1 MFQDISIEPIEITL
15 EQLRELQNKQHLT
28 LIDVRSPDEYADST
42 IPSSINIAIFDN
54 EERKRIG
61 TLYKQESAQAATEK
75 GFEIFSAKL
84 PELVKQYEQF
94 PHEKVV
100 FCWRGGMRSKASAT
114 MLSLMGIK
122 CYRLKG
128 GYRAYR
134 RWVVEQLEYYEFKPK
149 CIVLNGLT
157 GSGKTRIL
165 HCLTEQGYPVL
176 DFEGMAQHRGSVFGQ
191 IGLKPNNQKTFD
203 AELFEKLIQYKE
215 TPFVLVEAES
225 KRIGKILIPNFLTN
239 AKEVG
244 VVIFLDMPVAERV
257 RNLIEDYRPN
267 DHKEEFIESFLRIKS
282 KIHTP
287 VAASIEKYL
296 REGQFVEAFTL
307 LLEYYYDPRY
317 EHAADIY
324 PVEFIVR
331 KVENI
336 KEGVEAV
343 KQEIEK
349 FNLK

>member
-1 MFQDISIEPIEITL
+1 M
-15 EQLRELQNKQHLT
+15 QNKQQMT

-42 IPSSINIAIFDN
+42 IPNSLNISIFDN
-54 EERKRIG
+54 EERKLIG
-61 TLYKQESAQAATEK
+61 TLYKQVSAQVATEK
-75 GFEIFSAKL
+75 GFEIFSSKL
-84 PELVKQYEQF
+84 PELVKQYEHIK
-94 PHEKVV
+94 HEIVV

-165 HCLTEQGYPVL
+165 HSLTQQGYPVL
-176 DFEGMAQHRGSVFGQ
+176 DFEDMAQHRGSVFGQ

-203 AELFEKLIQYKE
+203 SELFEKLIKYND
-215 TPFVLVEAES
+215 TPYVIVEAES
-225 KRIGKILIPNFLTN
+225 KRIGKVLIPNFLTN
-239 AKEVG
+239 AKEDG
-244 VVIFLDMPVAERV
+244 VVIFLDIPIEERV
-257 RNLIEDYRPN
+257 RNIIEDYCPN

-287 VAASIEKYL
+287 IATIIEKHL
-296 REGQFVEAFTL
+296 LGGQFVEAFTL

-317 EHAADIY
+317 EHAADKN
-324 PVEFIVR
+324 PVEFIVC
-331 KVENI
+331 KVKNI
-336 KEGVEAV
+336 EEGVEAV

-349 FNLK
+349 IKLKS